1 MFAFLIDRSD
11 IRAGLVFLLI
21 CFGSARVDA
30 QVMFRDVRFWD
41 ADLLSHVSLVRGDR
55 YVSLT
60 EDEHGGCEL
69 CRGLFGVG
77 LGFGL
82 HEGGHLLTNTL
93 FQSDPYV
100 KPVKGAGIPFFAIS
114 HRKVLPSWQ
123 EAVVASSGLWTQ
135 FALAETILT
144 RAPDLRR
151 QRAPIQKGLLA
162 FHVGLSLLYGVAGL
176 GHWGPPERDTRG
188 IAQNLGVNERWV
200 GAVVLAPGLLDA
212 YRYYRAAPRWV
223 RWGSRIAKLA
233 LAAPFLKKF

>member
-1 MFAFLIDRSD
+1 
-11 IRAGLVFLLI
+11 
-21 CFGSARVDA
+21 
-30 QVMFRDVRFWD
+30 MFREVHFWD
-41 ADLLSHVSLVRGDR
+41 TQILPQVSLTRSKN
-55 YVSLT
+55 YVSLAK
-60 EDEHGGCEL
+60 DKHDVCVL
-69 CRGLFGVG
+69 CRGLFGVA
-77 LGFGL
+77 LGFGS
-82 HEGGHLLTNTL
+82 HEGGHLLTNAF
-93 FQSDPYV
+93 FQSDPYM
-100 KPVKGAGIPFFAIS
+100 KTVKGAGLPFFAIA

-151 QRAPIQKGLLA
+151 QQAPIQKGLLA

-176 GHWGPPERDTRG
+176 GQWGPPERDTRG

-212 YRYYRAAPRWV
+212 YRYYRGAPRWV

-233 LAAPFLKKF
+233 LAAPFLKKL

>member
-1 MFAFLIDRSD
+1 MQL
-11 IRAGLVFLLI
+11 
-21 CFGSARVDA
+21 DA

-41 ADLLSHVSLVRGDR
+41 TQLLSKFSLVRADS

-60 EDEHGGCEL
+60 EDEHNGCEL

-100 KPVKGAGIPFFAIS
+100 KSVKGAGIPFFAIS
-114 HRKVLPSWQ
+114 HRKVLPPWQ
-123 EAVVASSGLWTQ
+123 EAVVASSGLWAQ

-144 RAPDLRR
+144 RTPDLRR
-151 QRAPIQKGLLA
+151 QRAPIQKGILV

-176 GHWGPPERDTRG
+176 GNWGPPERDTRG
-188 IAQNLGVNERWV
+188 IAQNLGMNERWV
-200 GAVVLAPGLLDA
+200 GAVVLTPALLDA
-212 YRYYRAAPRWV
+212 YRYYRGAPRWV
-223 RWGSRIAKLA
+223 RWASRATKLM
-233 LAAPFLKKF
+233 LVIPFLKKF

>member
-1 MFAFLIDRSD
+1 LSFFLTNRSD
-11 IRAGLVFLLI
+11 IRAAFLFLLI
-21 CFGSARVDA
+21 CFGSAPVDA

-41 ADLLSHVSLVRGDR
+41 TELLSQFSLVRGTS

-82 HEGGHLLTNTL
+82 HEGGHLLTNTF

-135 FALAETILT
+135 FALAETVLT
-144 RAPDLRR
+144 RTPDLRR
-151 QRAPIQKGLLA
+151 RRAPMQKGVLA
-162 FHVGLSLLYGVAGL
+162 FHVGLSVLYGIAGL
-176 GHWGPPERDTRG
+176 GQWGPPERDTRG
-188 IAQNLGVNERWV
+188 IAENLGVNEKWI
-200 GAVVLAPGLLDA
+200 GSMVLAPGFLDA
-212 YRYYRAAPRWV
+212 YRYYRGGSRWA
-223 RWGSRIAKLA
+223 RWGSRITKLM
-233 LAAPFLKKF
+233 LVAPFLKKL